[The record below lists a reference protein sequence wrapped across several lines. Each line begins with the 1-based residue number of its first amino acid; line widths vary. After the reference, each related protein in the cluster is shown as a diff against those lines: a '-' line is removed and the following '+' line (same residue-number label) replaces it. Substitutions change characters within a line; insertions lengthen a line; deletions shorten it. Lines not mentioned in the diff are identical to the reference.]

1 MNGLPS
7 IALAALLAASF
18 GGTTAADDRQSTQQK
33 LDSNCEAARERKLA
47 PEREKFVEECV
58 RDKLKESREQC
69 KLFYSDYGARFG
81 ARAPLHYD
89 LPECVKAFKYRESYR
104 Q

>member
-1 MNGLPS
+1 MNTLPG

-18 GGTTAADDRQSTQQK
+18 AGAAADDRQLTQQK
-33 LDSNCEAARERKLA
+33 LDADCEAARERKLA
-47 PEREKFVEECV
+47 PEREKFVDECV
-58 RDKLKESREQC
+58 RDKLKDSREQC
-69 KLFYSDYGARFG
+69 KLFYSDYGARSG
-81 ARAPLHYD
+81 TRAPLYYD